1 MPKIIENLA
10 QDILREARKIIE
22 IKGLEALNVRSLSA
36 SLGIAP
42 STLYNY
48 YRNKD
53 EIIGALLQNC
63 WDEAMIRI
71 DGECG
76 GKTVA
81 EALTFT
87 VAELRKTVKPVIHLH
102 LASAEGGSTVSDLKS
117 GHAVDAQKKMIRQ
130 LQERLKT
137 VFEQEPKDCADI
149 DGTVTVMTKLVMAC
163 VHDDTLNIEDII
175 RTVKNI

>member
-10 QDILREARKIIE
+10 QDIVGEARKIIE
-22 IKGLEALNVRSLSA
+22 AKGPEALNVRSLSA

-53 EIIGALLQNC
+53 EIIGAILQDC
-63 WDEAMIRI
+63 WDEAMLKI

-76 GKTVA
+76 GKTVV

-87 VAELRKTVKPVIHLH
+87 VSELRKTVKPVIHLH
-102 LASAEGGSTVSDLKS
+102 LTSAEGGSTVSDLKS
-117 GHAVDAQKKMIRQ
+117 GHAVEAQKRMVLQ
-130 LQERLKT
+130 LQERLKA
-137 VFEQEPKDCADI
+137 VFAREAKNDADI
-149 DGTVTVMTKLVMAC
+149 DGTVTVMTKLMMAC